1 MFADDSPP
9 SNDGRRRRS
18 EQSRDRIISAMMTL
32 VADGHLNPSA
42 EDVAARAEVGLRSVF
57 RHFKDMESLYTEMS
71 LRLAR
76 LYQPSLEPFISPDW
90 RGKLGEMIVRRTN
103 IYEQVLPFKQ
113 AADTH
118 RHESPIIKA
127 NHAAT
132 MQLLRDRLAMVLPP
146 TIAGNPQAFEAIDML
161 LSIDCWQRLRI
172 EQRLDAAMAQRLI
185 DGQIS
190 LIVGTD

>member
-1 MFADDSPP
+1 MFADDSTP

-71 LRLAR
+71 LRLSR
-76 LYQPSLEPFISPDW
+76 LYQPALEPFVSPDW
-90 RGKLGEMIVRRTN
+90 RGKLSEIVVRRTN
-103 IYEQVLPFKQ
+103 IYEQVLPFKR
-113 AADTH
+113 AADAH
-118 RHESPIIKA
+118 RHESPIIEA
-127 NHAAT
+127 NHKAT
-132 MQLLRDRLAMVLPP
+132 NQLLRQRLAQILPG
-146 TIAGNPQAFEAIDML
+146 TIAGNPQAFEAIDLL

-172 EQRLDAAMAQRLI
+172 EQQLDAAMARRLL
-185 DGQIS
+185 DSQIG
-190 LIVGTD
+190 LILGDC